1 MALCNNCG
9 EELNGKQVVCL
20 KCGCAACAYSTHNKW
35 IAAILAFL
43 LGGLGVHK
51 FYLGQKG
58 WGIVYILFCW
68 TGIPSIVAFIEM
80 ILYLLM
86 SDEEFAAKYH

>member
-9 EELNGKQVVCL
+9 EELNGKQEVCL

-58 WGIVYILFCW
+58 WGLYIFYFVGPEFPASW
-68 TGIPSIVAFIEM
+68 
-80 ILYLLM
+80 LLL
-86 SDEEFAAKYH
+86 K